1 MSYYLNV
8 FDSKFTG
15 IWALSDRQFSVNFS
29 VEGNENTTHWFT
41 ARNNEPY
48 DLSSKPTLTFNYS
61 FDFKNYSALAI
72 NASTGAGNTAAV
84 KAFEVAAA
92 LNADATFAALMLAY
106 VSQDNKG
113 NNVLGVRALRT
124 RPDWRV
130 YISGTSAEQILRFNK
145 KAGIAQLPSYFT
157 RHTISNANNY
167 PDAIGMLQ
175 LLDATTTQDQQIL
188 NEGLISYNVGLT
200 NSSATAT
207 IANTSPF
214 VVGDS
219 VVVYD
224 GAGTTVSTTITT
236 VTANVSL
243 TLNNV
248 WTGSTGNQY
257 LVDVK
262 NDYQLLRGRS
272 GLFNFQK
279 ITVDGS
285 DRITLIIEYPA
296 GALVGDLGRKIAY
309 TYTGA
314 KTHPDQITEIPYVLA
329 STDLVTP

>member
-15 IWALSDRQFSVNFS
+15 IWALSDRQYSVNFS
-29 VEGNENTTHWFT
+29 VNSNGNNVRWL
-41 ARNNEPY
+41 AAWNNEPY
-48 DLSSKPTLTFNYS
+48 DLSTKPTLTFNYS
-61 FDFKNYSALAI
+61 FDFKNYATLAI
-72 NASTGAGNTAAV
+72 NASAGAVSTSAV

-92 LNADATFAALMLAY
+92 LNANATFAALMLAY
-106 VSQDNKG
+106 VTQDNKG
-113 NNVLGVRALRT
+113 NNILGIKSLRT

-130 YISGTSAEQILRFNK
+130 YISGTSAEQVLRFNK
-145 KAGIAQLPSYFT
+145 RAGIAELPTYFT

-167 PDAIGMLQ
+167 PDAVGMLQ

-188 NEGLISYNVGLT
+188 NEASLSYVVGAI
-200 NSSATAT
+200 NSSATVT
-207 IANTSPF
+207 ITNTSPF

-219 VVVYD
+219 VVLYD
-224 GAGTTVSTTITT
+224 GAGTTVSTTISSI
-236 VTANVSL
+236 VANTSL
-243 TLNNV
+243 VLANV
-248 WTGSTGNQY
+248 WTGSTGNNY
-257 LVDVK
+257 LVDIK

-285 DRITLIIEYPA
+285 DRITIIIEYPA

-314 KTHPDQITEIPYVLA
+314 KTHPDQITEIPYVLT
-329 STDLVTP
+329 SSDLIIP